1 MLTSHMLRIYQKHI
15 YTHNIH
21 HAYTT
26 QAANLS
32 KTYLYHSGHTTN
44 QPVVIPHLI
53 YSEDLTS
60 GKYHLPCISTTVIPH
75 LRWRSYHSG
84 HSVVPQ
90 TKPQLTYGHTT
101 LSLKLLN
108 FCKTKLQLNKRSQL
122 FIINTVWYDLPTWS
136 YSAQRTCAASA
147 LNWSSLLGLLFY
159 VFANRTAR
167 SLGCLATLW
176 SWSCSSFS
184 CASWAEEIG
193 SGRWSNIQKQRREW
207 MDGWIGVR
215 CCIAYQY
222 ARSTHAPL
230 NGRASSWTIFL
241 APDPLRKT
249 WTPAAAATSGN
260 YPRQYGHLAGPAS
273 AGTCGLP
280 QATRAHIDKRGILN
294 TDNTHGPLKKRLQGF
309 VLFIFPSFTTRDTW
323 HTLIHTQSH
332 IHTNITPLGFVEI
345 SVVVVLLTRRSVHT
359 WAITWT

>member
-84 HSVVPQ
+84 HSVIPQ
-90 TKPQLTYGHTT
+90 TKLWSYHQLTYGHTT

-167 SLGCLATLW
+167 SLGCLATLGHDHVP
-176 SWSCSSFS
+176 
-184 CASWAEEIG
+184 ASLVLRELKRLAAAG
-193 SGRWSNIQKQRREW
+193 DQTFKSNGVNGW
-207 MDGWIGVR
+207 MDR
-215 CCIAYQY
+215 CQVLHCIPVC
-222 ARSTHAPL
+222 S
-230 NGRASSWTIFL
+230 
-241 APDPLRKT
+241 
-249 WTPAAAATSGN
+249 
-260 YPRQYGHLAGPAS
+260 
-273 AGTCGLP
+273 
-280 QATRAHIDKRGILN
+280 
-294 TDNTHGPLKKRLQGF
+294 
-309 VLFIFPSFTTRDTW
+309 
-323 HTLIHTQSH
+323 
-332 IHTNITPLGFVEI
+332 
-345 SVVVVLLTRRSVHT
+345 
-359 WAITWT
+359 